1 MKLKSIILIMLSILI
16 LSLGGCGST
25 NSTVKNSNIEKEKVV
40 ETVKNSFEKYF
51 DAKLDTKEIIDN
63 TKYINSNG
71 YWITIL
77 RDNKSNVEYYSSLR
91 NDGKLDSISCK
102 NIKESS
108 LVIDQEESKKI
119 AAAFIRQHFSHNNED
134 IKFIR
139 VGQSG
144 DFDFTYGKDEKNG
157 GDKVIYINIDSEN
170 KKVCGFTLNSLIY
183 IFNLLFYTFITRNKL

>member
-1 MKLKSIILIMLSILI
+1 MKLKSIILIMLSILA
-16 LSLGGCGST
+16 LSLVVYGNA
-25 NSTVKNSNIEKEKVV
+25 NSTIKNSNIEKEKVV
-40 ETVKNSFEKYF
+40 ETVKKSFEKYF
-51 DAKLDTKEIIDN
+51 DAKLEDKEIMNN

-77 RDNKSNVEYYSSLR
+77 RDNEANVEYYSSLR

-108 LVIDQEESKKI
+108 LVIDQKESKKI

-139 VGQSG
+139 IGNGG
-144 DFDFTYGKDEKNG
+144 DFDFTYGKDEKTG
-157 GDKVIYINIDSEN
+157 GYKVIYINIDSEN
-170 KKVCGFTLNSLIY
+170 KKVCGFTLNVE
-183 IFNLLFYTFITRNKL
+183 REK